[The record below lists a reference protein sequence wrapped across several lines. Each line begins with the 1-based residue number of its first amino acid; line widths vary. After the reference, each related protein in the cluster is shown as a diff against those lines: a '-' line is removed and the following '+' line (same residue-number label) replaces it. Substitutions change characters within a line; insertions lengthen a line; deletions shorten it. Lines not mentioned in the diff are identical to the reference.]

1 MIQVLGIAW
10 DEIIRFAFVFVRIG
24 IIFAAVPFFSA
35 EIVPRRITATIAFVL
50 GLVLMPVVPPSPVR
64 IEDINAIYV
73 IFVLLHEFL
82 IGLCLG
88 LAINVIF
95 AGVQIAGQLAGFQM
109 GFAIANVID
118 PMTGVNAPITS
129 NFLYIVA
136 FLLFLTL
143 DGHYILIKAL
153 VESFSVVPIG
163 DILPREGYSY
173 AVVIYSARM
182 FVIALKI
189 AAPIIGVL
197 LLVNITFALTA
208 RAMPQMNVFLMSFP
222 LIISVGLF
230 FMAIVVKMMPL
241 LFSGILKDAWE
252 FMRACLRLF

>member
-1 MIQVLGIAW
+1 MTQVIGIAW
-10 DEIIRFAFVFVRIG
+10 DEIIRFVFVFVRIG
-24 IIFAAVPFFSA
+24 IIFAVVPFFSV
-35 EIVPRRITATIAFVL
+35 EIVPRRITAIIAFML
-50 GLVLMPVVPPSPVR
+50 SLVLLPVVPPFPVK
-64 IEDINAIYV
+64 IGDINAIYV

-82 IGLCLG
+82 IGLALG
-88 LAINVIF
+88 LSITIIF
-95 AGVQIAGQLAGFQM
+95 AGVQIAGQIAGFQM

-143 DGHYILIKAL
+143 DGHYILIKAM

-163 DILPREGYSY
+163 DILPAKGYSY
-173 AVVIYSARM
+173 AVIVYSARM
-182 FVIALKI
+182 FTIALKI

-197 LLVNITFALTA
+197 LLVNISFALTA

-222 LIISVGLF
+222 LIICAGLF
-230 FMAIVVKMMPL
+230 FMAIVVKMMPF
-241 LFSGILKDAWE
+241 LFSGLIQGAWE